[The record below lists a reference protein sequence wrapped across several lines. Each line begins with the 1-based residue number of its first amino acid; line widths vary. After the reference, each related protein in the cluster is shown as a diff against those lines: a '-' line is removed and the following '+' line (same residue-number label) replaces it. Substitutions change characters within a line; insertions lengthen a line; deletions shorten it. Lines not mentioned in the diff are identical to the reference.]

1 MKKIIFDN
9 RVNILFLF
17 VSFFCLVGIVGLENV
32 SFKSVQWLHDG
43 DESAY
48 NQLGW
53 HFFQSDIWRFPL
65 GNNPNYGDALGTSIV
80 YSDSVP
86 LLALFFKTLKS
97 LLPGDFQYFSFW
109 YFFCFYFQLFFSFKI
124 LKKFTNSDL
133 YSVVGS
139 LFFLFS
145 PIFINRVDFH
155 VGLSGQGILL
165 FALYLGLTSKIE
177 KSKFLWILVIN
188 LASLIHFYFT
198 AMIFVVYSILRISN
212 FYFEKESFFKPLK
225 DFFIVTIFTL
235 LTLYVVGYFEIKV
248 VDSIGLGFGDYK
260 LNLLSFFDPGPT
272 SNNVFWSL
280 LLPDIKLSPGEQLE
294 GFNYLGLGQML
305 VLLFAFIAFFNKN
318 YRESLLSIKSNK
330 EIKIFVLISFLFT
343 LWALSNKI
351 SIGSYTI
358 IEIPLNKYIYGLLS
372 IIRSSGRVF
381 WIVNYFLLILSI
393 IIIYTCFKKKH
404 SLSIIA
410 LFLIIQIV
418 DISPGLKKRIGQHTN
433 ENKSHFLQD
442 PIWGKLFTKYK
453 VIKTTHPES
462 WSSLV
467 KNFSYPMEKYNI
479 KKTNLIILAR
489 SNRQANANA
498 RYNLYSDFRKKKLE
512 LDTVYVIKDQNHLR
526 HLKNIYENENV
537 GFFYRD
543 NIWTMVKNQKVLMN
557 DNDKEIFNK
566 IKPKILDIN
575 QIKDI

>member
-1 MKKIIFDN
+1 MKKLIFGN
-9 RVNILFLF
+9 KVNILFLF
-17 VSFFCLVGIVGLENV
+17 ISFICLVGIVGLGTV
-32 SFKSVQWLHDG
+32 SFTSIQWLHDG

-53 HFFQSDIWRFPL
+53 HFFKNDIWRFPL
-65 GNNPNYGDALGTSIV
+65 GSNPNYGDTIGTSIV

-97 LLPGDFQYFSFW
+97 LLPGNFQYFSFW
-109 YFFCFYFQLFFSFKI
+109 YLICFYFQLFFSFKI

-139 LFFLFS
+139 LFFLIS

-155 VGLSGQGILL
+155 VGLSGQWILL
-165 FALYLGLTSKIE
+165 FALYLGLTSKID
-177 KSKFLWILVIN
+177 KSKLLWILVIN

-198 AMIFVVYSILRISN
+198 AIIFVVYSILRISN
-212 FYFEKESFFKPLK
+212 FYFEKETLFRLLK

-248 VDSIGLGFGDYK
+248 VDSLGLGFGDYK

-272 SNNVFWSL
+272 SNNVFWSRF
-280 LLPDIKLSPGEQLE
+280 LPDIKLSLGEQLE

-305 VLLFAFIAFFNKN
+305 MLLFAFIVFFNKK
-318 YRESLLSIKSNK
+318 YKTGLLSIKSNK

-393 IIIYTCFKKKH
+393 IIIYTSFKKKH
-404 SLSIIA
+404 SLSIVI
-410 LFLIIQIV
+410 LFLVIQII
-418 DISPGLKKRIGQHTN
+418 DISPGLKTRISQHTN
-433 ENKSHFLQD
+433 ENKNYFLED
-442 PIWGKLFTKYK
+442 PIWDKLFTKYK
-453 VIKTTHPES
+453 VVKTTYPES
-462 WSSLV
+462 WSLLF
-467 KNFSYPMEKYNI
+467 KDFSYPMEKYNI
-479 KKTNLIILAR
+479 KRTNLVMLAR
-489 SNRQANANA
+489 SNRKSNAQA
-498 RYNLYSDFRKKKLE
+498 RYNLYSDFREKKL
-512 LDTVYVIKDQNHLR
+512 DV
-526 HLKNIYENENV
+526 
-537 GFFYRD
+537 
-543 NIWTMVKNQKVLMN
+543 
-557 DNDKEIFNK
+557 
-566 IKPKILDIN
+566 DICPVF
-575 QIKDI
+575 